1 MRRFLFVLAALAAVF
16 IAGGC
21 ADPEVMAEVLQQK
34 QDQKIYTR
42 YNLWYLNPAEI
53 SCLNI
58 QQGSFLPLGSEI
70 EPVGTSY
77 SMITGKS
84 TLTFR
89 DMTGREYTIIFDPGY
104 RLCSLRDF
112 ISATFTTEPPEEM
125 LKGIPQPTLERIK
138 AGQVVAG
145 MGRRDVLLAYGP
157 PPAVR
162 TPDLRNETWMYWLT
176 PSETARVIFRGDTVH
191 NVLNINE

>member
-70 EPVGTSY
+70 EPVGRS
-77 SMITGKS
+77 
-84 TLTFR
+84 F
-89 DMTGREYTIIFDPGY
+89 
-104 RLCSLRDF
+104 
-112 ISATFTTEPPEEM
+112 TFTSRSTWSRVP
-125 LKGIPQPTLERIK
+125 GT
-138 AGQVVAG
+138 GFG
-145 MGRRDVLLAYGP
+145 S
-157 PPAVR
+157 AV
-162 TPDLRNETWMYWLT
+162 TD
-176 PSETARVIFRGDTVH
+176 SK
-191 NVLNINE
+191 

>member
-1 MRRFLFVLAALAAVF
+1 MRRFLFALTVVAAAFLF
-16 IAGGC
+16 GGC
-21 ADPEVMAEVLQQK
+21 ADPEVMSEVLQQT

-70 EPVGTSY
+70 EPIGTSY
-77 SMITGKS
+77 SMITGQS
-84 TLTFR
+84 TVSFR
-89 DMTGREYTIIFDPGY
+89 DMSGREYTIIFDPGY
-104 RLCSLRDF
+104 RLCSLRDY
-112 ISATFTTEPPEEM
+112 IAATFTTEPPEKM
-125 LKGIPQPTLERIK
+125 LEGIPPATLERIK

-176 PSETARVIFRGDTVH
+176 PSETARVIFRGDTVR
-191 NVLNINE
+191 NVLNLNE

>member
-58 QQGSFLPLGSEI
+58 QQGSFLPLAR
-70 EPVGTSY
+70 
-77 SMITGKS
+77 K
-84 TLTFR
+84 R
-89 DMTGREYTIIFDPGY
+89 GRTISQ
-104 RLCSLRDF
+104 RN
-112 ISATFTTEPPEEM
+112 SAAVSRARR
-125 LKGIPQPTLERIK
+125 GER
-138 AGQVVAG
+138 
-145 MGRRDVLLAYGP
+145 
-157 PPAVR
+157 
-162 TPDLRNETWMYWLT
+162 N
-176 PSETARVIFRGDTVH
+176 TV
-191 NVLNINE
+191 